1 MNEEPKDK
9 PRSRLN
15 SLIAGGEAKKP
26 ADEKNPLLSRL
37 PRKTDVSPPVVRGPE
52 NKPPPTPPKPAP
64 VKRKVRYNF
73 GPPFW
78 TITGTISLVV
88 NLVLIVIL
96 LGLLQNLRNLQVQ
109 NVMGLGNNLLGG
121 LYTNFE
127 KMDRAHIRTTIPVVT
142 EIPVKFDLLL
152 NQQTS
157 VVLSQDVTIDNV
169 LVTVQ
174 TGGLNISRARST
186 IVLPQGTNLPVFL
199 NLTVPV
205 DTKVPVTLSVNV
217 DIPMNQTEL
226 HEPFVGLQ
234 EVVKPFYCLVSPS
247 ALNLDG
253 QTVCR

>member
-1 MNEEPKDK
+1 MNDEPKDK
-9 PRSRLN
+9 PRSRLS
-15 SLIAGGEAKKP
+15 SLLSGGEEKKP
-26 ADEKNPLLSRL
+26 VEEKNPLLSRL
-37 PRKTDVSPPVVRGPE
+37 PRRADVPAPAVHGPE

-78 TITGTISLVV
+78 TITGSISLVV
-88 NLVLIVIL
+88 NVILIALL
-96 LGLLQNLRNLQVQ
+96 LGLLVNMRQLQVQ
-109 NVMGLGNNLLGG
+109 SVMGLGSSLLGG

-142 EIPVKFDLLL
+142 EIPVKFDLQL

-186 IVLPQGTNLPVFL
+186 IVLPQGTSLPVFL

-205 DTKVPVTLSVNV
+205 DTKVPVTLNVDV

-234 EVVKPFYCLVSPS
+234 EVVKPFYCIVSPG
-247 ALNLDG
+247 ALNLEG